1 MTMLKNYLRVAFRNL
16 WRHKGF
22 SLLNILGL
30 TIGMSACFLI
40 FLYVKF
46 ELSYDDFHSKGNR
59 IYRVVTDIV
68 NPSETLHFSVAAP
81 AMPVAAKRDFPEIE
95 KQVRFDPENILVR
108 RGNDIKIQED
118 KAAFADSTFF
128 EVFDFP
134 LLKGDP
140 VTALREPYSVVLS
153 ETAAKKYFG
162 SVDPMGQQ
170 LLLTGEGHP
179 GKVTGVMKDMP
190 ENTELKADMLVAMYS
205 GAADSSRDQN
215 WGGFGDFSYFLLKPN
230 TNAKAL
236 QQKFPDFLVRHIEK
250 MMKEN
255 NQTYTYILEP
265 LKDVY
270 LKSDRGGT
278 AKGDMTNVYVF
289 SIVGVFI
296 LLIAGINFIN
306 LTTARSTER
315 AREVGIR
322 KVIGAERRQLTGQFL
337 GESVILCLIAFVL
350 SVVLCAALLP
360 SFNFLA
366 GKTIGTGIF
375 DHPNYIL
382 SLLGIGIGIGLLAG
396 IYPALVL
403 SAFQPIIVLKGRFAT
418 GTRGLLLRKGL
429 VITQFTISIGL
440 IVATLLV
447 GFQLDYMRSQELG
460 FNKDQELVLD
470 SHGDSHRDALKEEL
484 RGLPGVQSVA
494 MSSNTPGSGAMN
506 AYSIIQNQKG
516 EMQVCSPDLFF
527 VDFDYIPQYQL
538 KLLAGRAFSRAFG
551 SDTTQAMILNEAGV
565 RMLGYHTP
573 QDAIGRDFS
582 QWGRKGKII
591 GVVRDFHYS
600 SLQQV
605 IRPLSLRIEPGGCD
619 LISVKVN
626 TANLKKTIAAIEKSW
641 RRMIPYRPFS
651 YFFVD
656 EMFDRQY
663 RSEDRF
669 GKLFLYFS
677 VLAIFISCLGLL
689 GLASYSTLQR
699 TKEIG
704 VRKVLGASV
713 GGIVGLLSRDF
724 LWLVGIAFLV
734 ATPVSFFLMKGWLDG
749 FYYRISIY
757 SAWWIFVL
765 AGLGA
770 FAIALF
776 TISFQAVKAATTN
789 PVKSLRAE

>member
-1 MTMLKNYLRVAFRNL
+1 MIKNYLRVAFRNL

-22 SLLNILGL
+22 SFLNIMGL
-30 TIGMSACFLI
+30 TIGMSACFLV

-59 IYRVVTDIV
+59 IYRIVTDIV

-95 KQVRFDPENILVR
+95 KAVRFDPGSMLVR
-108 RGNDIKIQED
+108 RGDLKFQED
-118 KAAFADSTFF
+118 NMASADSTFF

-140 VTALREPYSVVLS
+140 VKALREPYSVVLS
-153 ETAAKKYFG
+153 ETAVKKYFG
-162 SVDPMGQQ
+162 SADPMGQH
-170 LLLTGEGHP
+170 LYLTGDNNLGT
-179 GKVTGVMKDMP
+179 VTGVMEDMP
-190 ENTELKADMLVAMYS
+190 ENTELKADLLVASYS
-205 GAADSSRDQN
+205 GAADSNRDKN

-230 TNAKAL
+230 TDAHAL
-236 QQKFPDFLVRHIEK
+236 EKKFPRFLENHIGK
-250 MMKEN
+250 FMKDQ
-255 NQTYTYILEP
+255 NQTYTYLLEP

-270 LKSDRGGT
+270 LKSTRGGT
-278 AKGDMTNVYVF
+278 ASGSLTNVYVF

-296 LLIAGINFIN
+296 LLIAGINFVN

-337 GESVILCLIAFVL
+337 GESVILCLIAFLL
-350 SVVLCAALLP
+350 SVILCAVMLP

-366 GKTIGTGIF
+366 GKTVSTGIF
-375 DHPNYIL
+375 HHPGY
-382 SLLGIGIGIGLLAG
+382 IGILFLIGLGIGLLAG

-418 GTRGLLLRKGL
+418 GVRGLLLRKGL
-429 VITQFTISIGL
+429 VISQFTISIGL

-447 GFQLDYMRSQELG
+447 GFQLNFMRHQELG
-460 FNKDQELVLD
+460 FDKDQELVLD
-470 SHGDSHRDALKEEL
+470 THGDDHRDALKEDL
-484 RGLPGVQSVA
+484 RGLPGVISVA
-494 MSSNTPGSGAMN
+494 MSSSTPGNGAMN

-527 VDFDYIPQYQL
+527 VDFDYIPQYQM
-538 KLLAGRAFSRAFG
+538 KLVAGRAFSRAFG
-551 SDTTQAMILNEAGV
+551 TDTTQAMILNEAGV
-565 RMLGYHTP
+565 RMLGYHSP
-573 QDAIGRDFS
+573 QEALGRDFS

-591 GVVRDFHYS
+591 GVVKDFHYEG
-600 SLQQV
+600 LQQV
-605 IRPLSLRIEPGGCD
+605 IRPLSLRIEPRGCD
-619 LISVKVN
+619 QISVKVR
-626 TANLKKTIAAIEKSW
+626 TANLKGTITGIEKAW
-641 RRMIPYRPFS
+641 HTIIPNRPFS

-663 RSEDRF
+663 RAEDRF

-689 GLASYSTLQR
+689 GLASYTTVQR

-713 GGIVGLLSRDF
+713 GGIVVLLSEEF
-724 LWLVGIAFLV
+724 LWLVGIAFVV
-734 ATPVSFFLMKGWLDG
+734 ATLASYFLMKRWLDG
-749 FYYRISIY
+749 FYYRININ

-765 AGLGA
+765 GGVGA
-770 FAIALF
+770 LAIALF
-776 TISFQAVKAATTN
+776 TISFQAIRAAMAN
-789 PVKSLRAE
+789 PVNSLRSE

>member
-1 MTMLKNYLRVAFRNL
+1 MLKNYLRVAFRNL

-46 ELSYDDFHSKGNR
+46 EPSYDDFHSKGDR
-59 IYRVVTDIV
+59 IYRIVTDIV
-68 NPSETLHFSVAAP
+68 NPSETLHFSDAAP

-95 KQVRFDPENILVR
+95 KQVRFDPGGMLVR
-108 RGNDIKIQED
+108 RGDVKIQEPNM
-118 KAAFADSTFF
+118 AFADSTFF
-128 EVFDFP
+128 EIFDFP

-140 VTALREPYSVVLS
+140 VTALREPFSVVLS

-162 SVDPMGQQ
+162 TADPMGQH
-170 LLLTGEGHP
+170 LLLTDQGNP
-179 GKVTGVMKDMP
+179 GTVTGVMKDMP
-190 ENTELKADMLVAMYS
+190 ENSELKEDMLVAMYS
-205 GAADSSRDQN
+205 GPADSNRDKN
-215 WGGFGDFSYFLLKPN
+215 WGGFGPFSYFLLKPN
-230 TNAKAL
+230 SNAHAL
-236 QQKFPDFLVRHIEK
+236 EKKFPAFLENHIGK
-250 MMKEN
+250 FMKEN

-270 LKSDRGGT
+270 LKSTRGGT
-278 AKGDMTNVYVF
+278 ASGSMTNVYVF

-296 LLIAGINFIN
+296 LLIAGINFVN

-337 GESVILCLIAFVL
+337 GESVILCLLAFVL
-350 SVVLCAALLP
+350 SVGLCTVLLS

-366 GKTIGTGIF
+366 GKTISTGIF
-375 DHPNYIL
+375 NHPGYIL
-382 SLLGIGIGIGLLAG
+382 TLLAIGVGIGVLAG

-403 SAFQPIIVLKGRFAT
+403 SAFQPIVVLKGRFAT
-418 GTRGLLLRKGL
+418 GSRGMLLRKGL
-429 VITQFTISIGL
+429 VISQFTISIGL

-447 GFQLDYMRSQELG
+447 GFQLNYMRHQELG
-460 FNKDQELVLD
+460 FSKEQELVLD
-470 SHGDSHRDALKEEL
+470 TQGDNHRDALKEDI
-484 RGLPGVQSVA
+484 RRLPGVISVA
-494 MSSNTPGSGAMN
+494 MSSNTPGSGKMN

-538 KLLAGRAFSRAFG
+538 KLEAGRAFSRVFG
-551 SDTTQAMILNEAGV
+551 TDTTQAMILNEAGV
-565 RMLGYHTP
+565 RMLGYHSP
-573 QDAIGRDFS
+573 QDALGRDFS

-591 GVVRDFHYS
+591 GVVKDFHYE

-619 LISVKVN
+619 QISVKVR
-626 TANLKKTIAAIEKSW
+626 TTNLKGTIASIEKTW
-641 RRMIPYRPFS
+641 HTVIPYRPFS

-663 RSEDRF
+663 RAEDRF
-669 GKLFLYFS
+669 GKLFLYFA
-677 VLAIFISCLGLL
+677 VLAIFISCLGLS
-689 GLASYSTLQR
+689 GLASYSTIQR

-713 GGIVGLLSRDF
+713 GGIVGLLSKDF
-724 LWLVGIAFLV
+724 LLLVGIAFVV
-734 ATPVSFFLMKGWLDG
+734 ATTASYFLMKRWLDG
-749 FYYRISIY
+749 FYYRININ
-757 SAWWIFVL
+757 SAWWIFIL
-765 AGLGA
+765 AGVGALG
-770 FAIALF
+770 IALL
-776 TISFQAVKAATTN
+776 TISFQAVKAALAN
-789 PVKSLRAE
+789 PVHSLRTE

>member
-1 MTMLKNYLRVAFRNL
+1 MLKNYLRVAFRNL

-30 TIGMSACFLI
+30 TIGMTACFLI

-46 ELSYDDFHSKGNR
+46 ELSYDAFHSKGDR
-59 IYRVVTDIV
+59 IYRIVTDIN
-68 NPSETLHFSVAAP
+68 NPSEVLHFSVAAP

-95 KQVRFDPENILVR
+95 KAVRFDPTSVLIR
-108 RGNDIKIQED
+108 RGNDVKIEEE
-118 KAAFADSTFF
+118 KAAYADSTFF

-134 LLKGDP
+134 LLRGDP

-162 SVDPMGQQ
+162 SADPMGQQ
-170 LLLTGEGHP
+170 LLLSGDGNA
-179 GKVTGVMKDMP
+179 GKVTGIMKDMP
-190 ENTELKADMLVAMYS
+190 ENTELKADVLIASYS
-205 GAADSSRDQN
+205 GAADSNRDKN

-236 QQKFPDFLVRHIEK
+236 QQKFPAFLERHIGK
-250 MMKEN
+250 MMKDG

-278 AKGDMTNVYVF
+278 VKGSMTNVYVF

-350 SVVLCAALLP
+350 SVGACAALLP

-366 GKTIGTGIF
+366 GKTISTGIF
-375 DHPNYIL
+375 DHPGYIL

-403 SAFQPIIVLKGRFAT
+403 SSFQPIVVLKGRFAT

-429 VITQFTISIGL
+429 VVTQFTISIAL

-447 GFQLDYMRSQELG
+447 GFQLNYMRSQNLG
-460 FNKDQELVLD
+460 FDKDQEMVLD
-470 SHGDSHRDALKEEL
+470 THGDNHRDALKEEL
-484 RGLPGVQSVA
+484 RGLHGVESVA
-494 MSSNTPGSGAMN
+494 MSSGTPGSGTMN

-527 VDFDYIPQYQL
+527 VDYDYIPQYQF
-538 KLLAGRAFSRAFG
+538 KLLAGRIFSRAFG
-551 SDTTQAMILNEAGV
+551 ADSTQAMVINEAAV
-565 RMLGYHTP
+565 RMLGYHQP

-591 GVVRDFHYS
+591 GVVKDFHYS
-600 SLQQV
+600 SLQEI

-619 LISVKVN
+619 QISVKVS
-626 TANLKKTIAAIEKSW
+626 TVDLKGTIATIERSW
-641 RRMIPYRPFS
+641 HKLISYRPFS

-713 GGIVGLLSRDF
+713 GGIVGLLSKDF
-724 LWLVGIAFLV
+724 LWLVAIAFLV
-734 ATPVSFFLMKGWLDG
+734 ATPVSFVLMKGWLDG
-749 FYYRISIY
+749 FYYRVNIY

-770 FAIALF
+770 LAIALF
-776 TISFQAVKAATTN
+776 TISFQAVRAAIAN
-789 PVKSLRAE
+789 PVDALRSE

>member
-1 MTMLKNYLRVAFRNL
+1 MIKNYLRVALRNL

-22 SLLNILGL
+22 SFLNIMGL

-46 ELSYDDFHSKGNR
+46 ELSYDDFHSKGDR
-59 IYRVVTDIV
+59 IYRIVTDIV
-68 NPSETLHFSVAAP
+68 NPSETLRLADAAP

-95 KQVRFDPENILVR
+95 KQVRFDPGSILVR
-108 RGNDIKIQED
+108 RGNLKIQED
-118 KAAFADSTFF
+118 NMAFADSTFF
-128 EVFDFP
+128 EIFDFP

-140 VTALREPYSVVLS
+140 VTALTEPHSVVVS

-162 SVDPMGQQ
+162 SADPMGQH
-170 LLLTGEGHP
+170 LLLTDQGIP
-179 GKVTGVMKDMP
+179 ATVTGVMKDMP
-190 ENTELKADMLVAMYS
+190 ENSELKEDMLVAMYS
-205 GAADSSRDQN
+205 GKDDSSRDQN

-230 TNAKAL
+230 TNAHAL
-236 QQKFPDFLVRHIEK
+236 EKKFPAFLENHVGK

-270 LKSDRGGT
+270 LKSTRGGT
-278 AKGDMTNVYVF
+278 VSGSLTNVYVF
-289 SIVGVFI
+289 SIVGAFI
-296 LLIAGINFIN
+296 LLIAGINFVN
-306 LTTARSTER
+306 LTTARSMER

-322 KVIGAERRQLTGQFL
+322 KVIGAERTQLTVQFL

-350 SVVLCAALLP
+350 SVGLCALLVP

-366 GKTIGTGIF
+366 GKTISTGIF
-375 DHPNYIL
+375 HHPGYIFT
-382 SLLGIGIGIGLLAG
+382 LLAIGVGIGLLAG

-403 SAFQPIIVLKGRFAT
+403 SGFQPIVVLKGRFAT
-418 GTRGLLLRKGL
+418 GNRGMLLRKGL
-429 VITQFTISIGL
+429 VISQFTISIGL

-447 GFQLDYMRSQELG
+447 GLQLNYMRHQELG
-460 FNKDQELVLD
+460 FSKDQELVLD
-470 SHGDSHRDALKEEL
+470 THGDNHRDALKEEL
-484 RGLPGVQSVA
+484 RRLPGVVSVA
-494 MSSNTPGSGAMN
+494 MSSNTPGTGQMN

-538 KLLAGRAFSRAFG
+538 KLLAGRAFSKAFG
-551 SDTTQAMILNEAGV
+551 ADTTQAMILNEAAV
-565 RMLGYHTP
+565 RMLGYHSP
-573 QDAIGRDFS
+573 KDAVGKDFS

-591 GVVRDFHYS
+591 GVIRDFHYQ

-605 IRPLSLRIEPGGCD
+605 IRPFSLRIEPGGCS
-619 LISVKVN
+619 LISVKVQS
-626 TANLKKTIAAIEKSW
+626 ADLKRTITGIEKSW
-641 RRMIPYRPFS
+641 QSIIPNQPFS

-663 RSEDRF
+663 RAEDRF
-669 GKLFLYFS
+669 GRLFLYFAA
-677 VLAIFISCLGLL
+677 LAIFISCLGLL

-713 GGIVGLLSRDF
+713 GGIVGLLSREF
-724 LWLVGIAFLV
+724 LVLVGLAFVV

-749 FYYRISIY
+749 FAYRINIY
-757 SAWWIFVL
+757 SAWWIFMAGGL
-765 AGLGA
+765 AA
-770 FAIALF
+770 VAIAMF
-776 TISFQAVKAATTN
+776 TISFQSVRAALAN
-789 PVKSLRAE
+789 PVKSLRSE

>member
-1 MTMLKNYLRVAFRNL
+1 MLKNYLQVAFRNL

-46 ELSYDDFHSKGNR
+46 ELSYDDFHSKGDR
-59 IYRVVTDIV
+59 IYRIVTDIV

-95 KQVRFDPENILVR
+95 KALRFDPGSILVR
-108 RGNDIKIQED
+108 RGTDIKLQED
-118 KAAFADSTFF
+118 NMAFADSTFF

-140 VTALREPYSVVLS
+140 VTALREPYSIVLS

-162 SVDPMGQQ
+162 STDPMGQH
-170 LLLTGEGHP
+170 LTLTDQSNIGT
-179 GKVTGVMKDMP
+179 VTGLMKDMP
-190 ENTELKADMLVAMYS
+190 ENTELKADMLVASYS
-205 GAADSSRDQN
+205 GAADSNRDKN

-230 TNAKAL
+230 TDPHALAK
-236 QQKFPDFLVRHIEK
+236 KFPAFLENHVGK

-265 LKDVY
+265 LRDVY
-270 LKSDRGGT
+270 LKSTRGGT
-278 AKGDMTNVYVF
+278 VSGSMTNVYVF
-289 SIVGVFI
+289 SIVGIFI
-296 LLIAGINFIN
+296 LLIAGINFVN

-322 KVIGAERRQLTGQFL
+322 KVIGAERGQLTSQFL
-337 GESVILCLIAFVL
+337 GESVILCLIAFLL
-350 SVVLCAALLP
+350 SVGLCAALLP

-366 GKTIGTGIF
+366 GKTVSTGIF
-375 DHPNYIL
+375 NHPGYIL
-382 SLLGIGIGIGLLAG
+382 TLLEIGVGIGLLAG

-403 SAFQPIIVLKGRFAT
+403 SAFQPIVVLKGRFAT
-418 GTRGLLLRKGL
+418 GNRGMLLRKAL
-429 VITQFTISIGL
+429 VISQFTISIGL

-447 GFQLDYMRSQELG
+447 GSQLNFMRHQELG
-460 FNKDQELVLD
+460 FSKDQELVLD
-470 SHGDSHRDALKEEL
+470 THGDNHRDALKEDI
-484 RGLPGVQSVA
+484 RGLSGVISVA
-494 MSSNTPGSGAMN
+494 MSSNTPGAGKMN

-565 RMLGYHTP
+565 RMLGYHSP
-573 QDAIGRDFS
+573 QEALGRDFS

-591 GVVRDFHYS
+591 GVVKDFHYEG
-600 SLQQV
+600 LQQE

-619 LISVKVN
+619 QISVKVG
-626 TANLKKTIAAIEKSW
+626 TADLKKTIAEIEKAW
-641 RRMIPYRPFS
+641 RTTIPYRPFS

-663 RSEDRF
+663 RAEDRF

-689 GLASYSTLQR
+689 GLASYSTIQR

-713 GGIVGLLSRDF
+713 SGIVGLLSKDF
-724 LWLVGIAFLV
+724 LWLVGIAFVV
-734 ATPVSFFLMKGWLDG
+734 ATPVSFLLMKSWLEG
-749 FYYRISIY
+749 FHYRISIY
-757 SAWWIFVL
+757 SAWWIFIL

-770 FAIALF
+770 LAIALF
-776 TISFQAVKAATTN
+776 TISFQAVRAALTN
-789 PVKSLRAE
+789 PVNSLRSE

>member
-1 MTMLKNYLRVAFRNL
+1 MIKNYLRVAFRNL

-22 SLLNILGL
+22 SFLNIMGL

-46 ELSYDDFHSKGNR
+46 ELSYDDFHSKGDR
-59 IYRVVTDIV
+59 IYRIVTDIV

-95 KQVRFDPENILVR
+95 KAVRFDPGGILVR
-108 RGNDIKIQED
+108 RGDLKFQED
-118 KAAFADSTFF
+118 NMAYADSTFF

-140 VTALREPYSVVLS
+140 VRALREPYSVVLS

-162 SVDPMGQQ
+162 SADPMGQH
-170 LLLTGEGHP
+170 LTLSADNNLGT
-179 GKVTGVMKDMP
+179 VTGVMKDMP
-190 ENTELKADMLVAMYS
+190 ENTELKADMLVASYS
-205 GAADSSRDQN
+205 GAADSNRDKN

-230 TNAKAL
+230 TDPHAL
-236 QQKFPDFLVRHIEK
+236 EKKFPAFLENHIAK

-270 LKSDRGGT
+270 LKSTRGGT
-278 AKGDMTNVYVF
+278 VSGNLTNVYVF
-289 SIVGVFI
+289 SIVGLFI
-296 LLIAGINFIN
+296 LLIAGINFVN

-322 KVIGAERRQLTGQFL
+322 KVVGAERQQLTGQFL

-350 SVVLCAALLP
+350 SVGVCAALLP

-366 GKTIGTGIF
+366 GKTVSSGIFNHPGYIGTLF
-375 DHPNYIL
+375 L
-382 SLLGIGIGIGLLAG
+382 IGLGIGLLAG

-418 GTRGLLLRKGL
+418 GVRGLLLRKGL
-429 VITQFTISIGL
+429 VISQFTISIGL

-447 GFQLDYMRSQELG
+447 GFQLNFMRHQELG
-460 FNKDQELVLD
+460 FSKDQELVLD
-470 SHGDSHRDALKEEL
+470 THGDNHRDALKEEI
-484 RGLPGVQSVA
+484 RRLPGVMSVA
-494 MSSNTPGSGAMN
+494 MSSNTPGSGQMN

-527 VDFDYIPQYQL
+527 VDFDYIPQYQI
-538 KLLAGRAFSRAFG
+538 KVIAGRAFSRAFG

-565 RMLGYHTP
+565 RMLGYHSP
-573 QDAIGRDFS
+573 QDALGRDFS

-591 GVVRDFHYS
+591 GVVKDFHYEG
-600 SLQQV
+600 LQQV

-619 LISVKVN
+619 QLSVKIG
-626 TANLKKTIAAIEKSW
+626 TTNLKGTIAGIEKAWHSI
-641 RRMIPYRPFS
+641 IPYRPFS

-663 RSEDRF
+663 RAEDRF
-669 GKLFLYFS
+669 GKLFLYFA

-689 GLASYSTLQR
+689 GLASYSTAQR

-713 GGIVGLLSRDF
+713 GGIVVLVSKDF
-724 LWLVGIAFLV
+724 LWLVGIAFV
-734 ATPVSFFLMKGWLDG
+734 AATSASYFLMKRWLET
-749 FYYRISIY
+749 FYYRININ
-757 SAWWIFVL
+757 SAWWIFIL

-770 FAIALF
+770 LGIALF
-776 TISFQAVKAATTN
+776 TISFQAVRAAMVN
-789 PVKSLRAE
+789 PVNSLRSE

>member
-1 MTMLKNYLRVAFRNL
+1 MLKNYLRVAFRNL

-22 SLLNILGL
+22 SFLNIMGL
-30 TIGMSACFLI
+30 TIGMSACFLV

-46 ELSYDDFHSKGNR
+46 ELSYDDFHSKGDR

-68 NPSETLHFSVAAP
+68 NPSETLPLNVAAP
-81 AMPVAAKRDFPEIE
+81 AMPVAARRDFPEID
-95 KQVRFDPENILVR
+95 KQVRFDPGSMLVR
-108 RGNDIKIQED
+108 RGDMKFQED
-118 KAAFADSTFF
+118 KMAFADSTFF

-140 VTALREPYSVVLS
+140 ATALKEPFSVVLS

-162 SVDPMGQQ
+162 SADPMGQQ
-170 LLLTGEGHP
+170 LILTADNNL
-179 GKVTGVMKDMP
+179 GKVTGIMKDMP
-190 ENTELKADMLVAMYS
+190 ENTELKADMLVSMYS
-205 GAADSSRDQN
+205 GRSDSLRDQN
-215 WGGFGDFSYFLLKPN
+215 WDGFGVYSYFLLKPH

-236 QQKFPDFLVRHIEK
+236 EKKFPRFLEEHISK
-250 MMKEN
+250 MMKDN
-255 NQTYTYILEP
+255 NQTYTYLLEP

-270 LKSDRGGT
+270 LKSTRGGT
-278 AKGDMTNVYVF
+278 VSGSLTNVYVF
-289 SIVGVFI
+289 SIVGIFI
-296 LLIAGINFIN
+296 LLIAGINFVN

-322 KVIGAERRQLTGQFL
+322 KVVGAERQQLTGQFL
-337 GESVILCLIAFVL
+337 GESVILCLMAFVL
-350 SVVLCAALLP
+350 SVGACAALLP

-375 DHPNYIL
+375 NHPAYIGT
-382 SLLGIGIGIGLLAG
+382 LLLTGIGIGILAG
-396 IYPALVL
+396 LYPALVL
-403 SAFQPIIVLKGRFAT
+403 SAFQPIVVLKGRYAS
-418 GTRGLLLRKGL
+418 GNKGLLLRKGL
-429 VITQFTISIGL
+429 VISQFTISIGL
-440 IVATLLV
+440 IAATLLV
-447 GFQLDYMRSQELG
+447 GLQLYYMRHQELG
-460 FNKDQELVLD
+460 FSKDQELVLD
-470 SHGDSHRDALKEEL
+470 THGDNHRDALKEDIK
-484 RGLPGVQSVA
+484 GLPGVISVA
-494 MSSNTPGSGAMN
+494 MSSNTPGTGEMN

-527 VDFDYIPQYQL
+527 VDFDYIPQYQI
-538 KLLAGRAFSRAFG
+538 KVIAGRAFSRAFG
-551 SDTTQAMILNEAGV
+551 ADTTQAMMLNEAAV
-565 RMLGYHTP
+565 RMLGYHSP
-573 QDAIGRDFS
+573 QDALGRDFS

-591 GVVRDFHYS
+591 GVVKDFHYQ

-619 LISVKVN
+619 QISVKVS
-626 TANLKKTIAAIEKSW
+626 TTNLKGTIASIEKAW
-641 RRMIPYRPFS
+641 HTIIPYRPFS

-663 RSEDRF
+663 RAEDRF

-713 GGIVGLLSRDF
+713 GGIVGLLSKDF
-724 LWLVGIAFLV
+724 LWLVGIAFLI
-734 ATPVSFFLMKGWLDG
+734 ATPVSFWLMNGWLNG
-749 FYYRISIY
+749 FHYRINIWST
-757 SAWWIFVL
+757 WWIFIL

-770 FAIALF
+770 LAIALF
-776 TISFQAVKAATTN
+776 TISFQAVKAAIAN
-789 PVKSLRAE
+789 PVTSLRAE

>member
-1 MTMLKNYLRVAFRNL
+1 MIKNYLRVAFRNL

-46 ELSYDDFHSKGNR
+46 ELSYDDFHSKESR
-59 IYRVVTDIV
+59 IYRIVTDIV

-95 KQVRFDPENILVR
+95 KQVRFDPGNILVR
-108 RGNDIKIQED
+108 RGDIKIQEPNM
-118 KAAFADSTFF
+118 AFADSTFF
-128 EVFDFP
+128 EIFDFP

-162 SVDPMGQQ
+162 TADPMGQH
-170 LLLTGEGHP
+170 LTLTADNNIGTI
-179 GKVTGVMKDMP
+179 TGVMKDMP
-190 ENTELKADMLVAMYS
+190 ENTELKADMLVASYS
-205 GAADSSRDQN
+205 GAADSNRDKN

-230 TNAKAL
+230 TNPHAL
-236 QQKFPDFLVRHIEK
+236 ERKFPAFLENHVGK

-270 LKSDRGGT
+270 LKSTRGGT
-278 AKGDMTNVYVF
+278 VSGSMTNVYVF
-289 SIVGVFI
+289 SIVGLFI
-296 LLIAGINFIN
+296 LLIAGINFVN
-306 LTTARSTER
+306 LTTARSMER

-322 KVIGAERRQLTGQFL
+322 KVIGAEKPQLTIQFL

-350 SVVLCAALLP
+350 SVLLCAALLP

-366 GKTIGTGIF
+366 GKTISTGIF
-375 DHPNYIL
+375 NHPSYIWT
-382 SLLGIGIGIGLLAG
+382 LLVIGFGIGLLAG

-403 SAFQPIIVLKGRFAT
+403 SAFQPIVVLKGRFAT
-418 GTRGLLLRKGL
+418 GTKGMLLRKGL
-429 VITQFTISIGL
+429 VISQFTISIGL

-447 GFQLDYMRSQELG
+447 GLQLNYMRHQELG
-460 FNKDQELVLD
+460 FSKDQEIVLD
-470 SHGDSHRDALKEEL
+470 THGDNHRDALKEDI
-484 RGLPGVQSVA
+484 RRLPGVVSTA
-494 MSSNTPGSGAMN
+494 MSSNTPGSGQMN

-527 VDFDYIPQYQL
+527 VDFDYIPQYQM
-538 KLLAGRAFSRAFG
+538 KLVAGRIFSRAFG
-551 SDTTQAMILNEAGV
+551 ADTTQSMVINEAAV
-565 RMLGYHTP
+565 RMLGYHSP

-591 GVVRDFHYS
+591 GVVKDFHYQ
-600 SLQQV
+600 SLQQI
-605 IRPLSLRIEPGGCD
+605 IRPLSMRIEPGGCD
-619 LISVKVN
+619 QISVKVR
-626 TANLKKTIAAIEKSW
+626 TTDLKKTVAGIERAW
-641 RRMIPYRPFS
+641 QATIPYRPFD

-663 RSEDRF
+663 RTEDRF

-689 GLASYSTLQR
+689 GLASYSTVQR

-713 GGIVGLLSRDF
+713 GGIVGLLSKDF
-724 LWLVGIAFLV
+724 LLLIGIAFLV
-734 ATPVSFFLMKGWLDG
+734 ATPVSFFLMKGWLEG
-749 FYYRISIY
+749 FAYRINIY
-757 SAWWIFVL
+757 SAWWIFAAGGL
-765 AGLGA
+765 AA
-770 FAIALF
+770 FVIAML
-776 TISFQAVKAATTN
+776 TISFQAIKAALMN
-789 PVKSLRAE
+789 PVVSLRSE